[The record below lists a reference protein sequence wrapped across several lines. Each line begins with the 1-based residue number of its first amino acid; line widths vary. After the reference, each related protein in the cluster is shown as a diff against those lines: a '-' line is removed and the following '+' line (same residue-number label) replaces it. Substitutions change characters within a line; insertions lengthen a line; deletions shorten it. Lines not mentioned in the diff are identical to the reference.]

1 MSWTTPKTNWKVT
14 LVDGEYTG
22 DYFDST
28 DYNRIK
34 GNIEYLAQMPEPSV
48 TIIDMGNNKVVGD
61 LIFAEEINVFQY
73 NLDLIGSAVGIRYN
87 NYPIFFSN
95 GNTPTFEDLNQIE
108 SFILVLYNVL
118 SDSAVYAIDTNDL
131 YAVSDGARA
140 KAEGS

>member
-34 GNIEYLAQMPEPSV
+34 GNIEYLAQLPDPAV
-48 TIIDMGNNKVVGD
+48 TIINMGNNKVVGD
-61 LIFAEEINVFQY
+61 LIFPEEFNTFQY
-73 NLDLIGSAVGIRYN
+73 NLDLIGFAVGTRYN

-108 SFILVLYNVL
+108 SFILVLHDIL
-118 SDSAVYAIDTNDL
+118 SGSAVYAIDTNNL
-131 YAVSDGARA
+131 YAVSDGEKA